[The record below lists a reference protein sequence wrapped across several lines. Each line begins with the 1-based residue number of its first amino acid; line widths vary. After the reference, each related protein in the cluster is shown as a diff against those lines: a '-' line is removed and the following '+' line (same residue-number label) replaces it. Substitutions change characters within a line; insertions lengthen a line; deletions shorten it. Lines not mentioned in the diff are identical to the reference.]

1 MWKII
6 KLVLFGLIFFVLGL
20 VAGKI
25 NIEHHYNC
33 LNDVQYANY
42 LTIPYKVRCIQSGEE
57 LHDWAL
63 KNVPAYYDSICSQ
76 QCEEYIRYCYYHYY
90 LLDNPDTTV
99 TYEEYADSFDN
110 F

>member
-1 MWKII
+1 MWKITKI
-6 KLVLFGLIFFVLGL
+6 ILIALVFFSFGL

-25 NIEHHYNC
+25 DITHRYHC

-42 LTIPYKVRCIQSGEE
+42 LTLPYKIKCIQTGEE

-63 KNVPAYYDSICSQ
+63 KNVPAYYDSICSK
-76 QCEEYIRYCYYHYY
+76 QCDEYIRYCYYHYY
-90 LLDNPDTTV
+90 LLDNPDSTS
-99 TYEEYADSFDN
+99 YEEYADSFDN